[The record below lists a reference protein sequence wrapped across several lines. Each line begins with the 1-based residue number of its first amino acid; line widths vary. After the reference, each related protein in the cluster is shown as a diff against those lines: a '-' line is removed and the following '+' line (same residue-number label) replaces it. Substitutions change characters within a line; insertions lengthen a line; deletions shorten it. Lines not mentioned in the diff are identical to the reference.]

1 MAWDLGYR
9 DSVSPKTLLDG
20 QIRSGESRTVNGIS
34 GWLMVGV
41 YVSAAAGD
49 SADKE
54 MLIPC
59 LVGDRFLLGS
69 SGCAVDGSDP
79 RYVSVRFSLNGEVL
93 KYVNVAMQ
101 DVANGSISN
110 SRNANGIVGLIRR

>member
-1 MAWDLGYR
+1 
-9 DSVSPKTLLDG
+9 
-20 QIRSGESRTVNGIS
+20 
-34 GWLMVGV
+34 MVGV
-41 YVSAAAGD
+41 YASAAAGD
-49 SADKE
+49 GDDKE

-93 KYVNVAMQ
+93 KYVNIAMQ
-101 DVANGSISN
+101 DTSNGNISN